1 MGSGNDLAYG
11 SWYDDVIDGGDDTDI
26 IYGSEPGG
34 YITQKRSRADK
45 DKDGDTIVGGAGSD
59 FLFGMAG
66 KDFIFGGSRTEH
78 EETKPTAGQG
88 DWANGGDGNDHIF
101 GSAAQ
106 DVLQGGKGQDEIK
119 GGAGDDLII
128 GDSDVMPNVK
138 IMRGGASDGLP
149 TFLHKYNFKT
159 HQMDKPEIYYTVNQ
173 LAKATA
179 EWKIEIAAN
188 NRDYKIIRSTEQ
200 LPELAGER
208 STIDDLPANSDAS
221 ALPGSNNDTLEGG
234 PGNDFILGQHGSD
247 FINGGSGNDIIYG
260 DDRSS
265 LGSEE
270 VYYNDHLIGG
280 SGSDYLNGGRGA
292 DNYYFIREDFQ
303 PEKDG
308 DAVPTDT
315 IDDDGT
321 GNIGVSGGRHDAIYL
336 DRVDIAA
343 MQWVRDGNNNRLLA
357 KIFIPSH

>member
-26 IYGSEPGG
+26 IYGSEPDG

-149 TFLHKYNFKT
+149 TFLHKYNSR
-159 HQMDKPEIYYTVNQ
+159 P
-173 LAKATA
+173 
-179 EWKIEIAAN
+179 
-188 NRDYKIIRSTEQ
+188 IRWISRKSITRLSSSQ
-200 LPELAGER
+200 KQR
-208 STIDDLPANSDAS
+208 
-221 ALPGSNNDTLEGG
+221 
-234 PGNDFILGQHGSD
+234 Q
-247 FINGGSGNDIIYG
+247 NGK
-260 DDRSS
+260 
-265 LGSEE
+265 L
-270 VYYNDHLIGG
+270 
-280 SGSDYLNGGRGA
+280 
-292 DNYYFIREDFQ
+292 
-303 PEKDG
+303 K
-308 DAVPTDT
+308 
-315 IDDDGT
+315 
-321 GNIGVSGGRHDAIYL
+321 
-336 DRVDIAA
+336 
-343 MQWVRDGNNNRLLA
+343 
-357 KIFIPSH
+357 